1 MLEIEKKYF
10 VGNFDDTLK
19 LLQKRFEKYDTYVKS
34 GFWWRSNCS
43 GLENIL
49 DLGEPKLLK
58 KEASIIKEIGEFVF
72 PAQDYDFLRIRIIN
86 GVKYSVTFKNK
97 ALVKNIERNTEY
109 EFEIEKEL
117 LLRIID
123 FLKENCF
130 IFYYNIKESK
140 VFNKKDISIELSTF
154 NDLVSPYLEI
164 EALGDNKRELFSKI
178 EQTISQLNLTSLK
191 EEPKNYVELSFME
204 NKNRLKNVK
213 LSTYSR
219 EAFKEL
225 QNKLS
230 GNG

>member
-130 IFYYNIKESK
+130 IFYYNIKESR

-164 EALGDNKRELFSKI
+164 EALGDNERELFSKI

>member
-164 EALGDNKRELFSKI
+164 EALGDNERELFSKI